1 MANSSCVSDWK
12 NQILSDLQNDEF
24 LLQVMNVSEEEI
36 ENGLMYN
43 RFYPFRYII
52 DRQDVVKSYI
62 CVEINI
68 DRNSDRRYGSK
79 IYVRPTITFR
89 IIAHQDDNRITNLN
103 TYKTRLDYIAE
114 IIDKKYNGKSINGSN
129 ELELI
134 ANAAA
139 DVSTTYRERV
149 VIFRGVDIDNNLC
162 IN

>member
-12 NQILSDLQNDEF
+12 NQILSDLQNDEL
-24 LLQVMNVSEEEI
+24 LLQVLNVSEEEM

-43 RFYPFRYII
+43 RFFPYRYIM
-52 DRQDVVKSYI
+52 DRQDIVKTYI
-62 CVEINI
+62 CVEVNI

-149 VIFRGVDIDNNLC
+149 VIFRGVDLDNSLC
-162 IN
+162 LN

>member
-12 NQILSDLQNDEF
+12 NQILSDLQNDEL
-24 LLQVMNVSEEEI
+24 LLQVLNVSEEEK

-43 RFYPFRYII
+43 RFFPYRYIM
-52 DRQDVVKSYI
+52 DRQDIVKTYI
-62 CVEINI
+62 CVEVNI

-129 ELELI
+129 EFELI

-149 VIFRGVDIDNNLC
+149 VIFRGVDLDNNLC

>member
-12 NQILSDLQNDEF
+12 NQILSDLQNDD
-24 LLQVMNVSEEEI
+24 LILQILNVSEEEI
-36 ENGLMYN
+36 EDGLMYN
-43 RFYPFRYII
+43 RFYPYRYII
-52 DRQDVVKSYI
+52 DRQDVVKTYI
-62 CVEINI
+62 CVEVNI
-68 DRNSDRRYGSK
+68 DRNADRRYGSK

-103 TYKTRLDYIAE
+103 TYKTRLDYLAE

-149 VIFRGVDIDNNLC
+149 VIFRGVDLDNNLC